1 MTAFSKF
8 ANKTA
13 TVVAPAEIVNG
24 KRSNSLVVKSMI
36 NIMPL
41 FPASRETVM
50 RLELQSPLKIF
61 ETYTESASEI
71 DLYEGYSM
79 LIDGELFLVKY
90 ISRWSPIYKKILY
103 QIVLEDLKI
112 NPEPDLVMELLSQTV
127 SNDVS
132 FTENFNTT
140 VIIPEGETVVIDQGV
155 TMQILG
161 N

>member
-61 ETYTESASEI
+61 ETYAESAFEL

-112 NPEPDLVMELLSQTV
+112 NPEPDLVMELLSQTI

-155 TMQILG
+155 IMQILG